1 MKIGMRHIKIWFIGI
16 FLILLMP
23 IVFAG
28 ANVEIKTLK
37 NHRISLVVRNAG
49 ELTALNTYPKE
60 TGNGNLTIQ
69 LLENNNFLDLIVT
82 LNKDG
87 NRILN
92 KKFENVENKEPIIIN
107 LIPGKVELITEI
119 KAEIKNE
126 TLEVNKTPENKN
138 VTSETGNLSNEEEKT
153 EETKVEI
160 VEEVGGA
167 VTGSVIKKTEFFSI
181 KKISY
186 IIGVVIGI
194 AFLLMIIIYTRKK
207 MIKEKGNFS
216 EFKIRPVSDVK
227 VMSSEQRLADAEKK
241 IKDAEDEINR
251 IKNRKYNEER
261 LKQAEEKFRRDQE
274 ELKKLREEL

>member
-1 MKIGMRHIKIWFIGI
+1 MWHVKIWFIGI

-69 LLENNNFLDLIVT
+69 LLENNDFLDLIIT
-82 LNKDG
+82 LNKDA
-87 NRILN
+87 NKILT

-126 TLEVNKTPENKN
+126 TLEVNKTSENKN
-138 VTSETGNLSNEEEKT
+138 VTSETGNLSNEENKT
-153 EETKVEI
+153 EEVVVEG
-160 VEEVGGA
+160 VGGA
-167 VTGSVIKKTEFFSI
+167 VTGSAIKKTEFTI

-274 ELKKLREEL
+274 ELRKLREEL